1 MNIELIFVFIILLL
15 GLLLLFLGGKNKE
28 SFAGTFYGTFE
39 KKEKNEDNND
49 ERKNHYHKNNYD
61 NYNHF
66 SGLASSLKTGATFY
80 GPNGGSIKVQTES
93 DGKQSLNVKM
103 TSGSSSVKFTSKP
116 FTTKFFGPNDEIAFV
131 VDYNHQNAIK
141 IVSSTGTTL
150 FITSEAQSNS
160 KNSTN
165 DNTSNNN
172 KHYSNYKHHRDYKK
186 YNNTPN
192 TYYGSTGDVYSPSS
206 FPNNAYTGSGTPS
219 VTSSLNSRG
228 TYNSSMPPGIPR
240 SQIPPGQEDL
250 YILKSEIVPPV
261 CPACPAYSV
270 NNSSNQ
276 QQQTQQK
283 CPPCPACARCPEPS
297 FECKKVPNYNAID
310 NNYLP
315 IPVLNDFSTFGM

>member
-15 GLLLLFLGGKNKE
+15 GVLLLFLGGKNKE

-49 ERKNHYHKNNYD
+49 ERENHHHKNNYD

-103 TSGSSSVKFTSKP
+103 TSSSSPVKFTSKP
-116 FTTKFFGPNDEIAFV
+116 FTSKFFGPNDEIAFV
-131 VDYNHQNAIK
+131 VDYNNQNAIK

-150 FITSEAQSNS
+150 FITSEEQSNS

-165 DNTSNNN
+165 NNTSNNN
-172 KHYSNYKHHRDYKK
+172 KHHSDYKK

-206 FPNNAYTGSGTPS
+206 FPNNAYTGSGSHSFTQ
-219 VTSSLNSRG
+219 SLNRTG
-228 TYNSSMPPGIPR
+228 IYNSSMPPGIPR